1 MFWCMPGGQTGAATA
16 TATAAAAAAASSEVG
31 KNLFAGG
38 SGLHNPLVPL
48 ASCEQRYS
56 AVGFGMN
63 IIGRTRNETDKCL
76 CAGSVSII
84 QDNP

>member
-1 MFWCMPGGQTGAATA
+1 MFRCMPGRQTGAAE
-16 TATAAAAAAASSEVG
+16 AAVSSEVG
-31 KNLFAGG
+31 RNLFAGR
-38 SGLHNPLVPL
+38 SGLHNPLVTL

-63 IIGRTRNETDKCL
+63 IIGRTRNETDKCS
-76 CAGSVSII
+76 CTGSVCII